1 MCGVRSTAGRRG
13 RAPAASP
20 PPWPRRAPAAPHE
33 ACRHPR
39 QLTVQQPAPQAT
51 LQPAPQPAQRCP
63 ALWRQWARWVGAMAW
78 RHVPPTRWNRRRRA
92 ACDAMRGWS
101 SARAANP
108 VRATAGTIA
117 SCACRRTRCSG
128 KFDVVVEG
136 VDTGALARG
145 IGTRTRRGAW
155 RSPPRASF
163 AQLQTRCSGEV
174 CSCVATT
181 NVQQH
186 GRLAARG

>member
-1 MCGVRSTAGRRG
+1 MCGIRSIAGRRG
-13 RAPAASP
+13 QAPAASP
-20 PPWPRRAPAAPHE
+20 PPWPRRAPGAPH
-33 ACRHPR
+33 AARRRPR
-39 QLTVQQPAPQAT
+39 QLTVQQPAPQAAR
-51 LQPAPQPAQRCP
+51 QCP
-63 ALWRQWARWVGAMAW
+63 ALRRQYSALRQQRARWAEAKAW
-78 RHVPPTRWNRRRRA
+78 RHVPPTRWNGRRRA
-92 ACDAMRGWS
+92 VCDAMRGWS

-145 IGTRTRRGAW
+145 NSTRTRRGAW